1 MNAKLDRICARTVG
15 ARPVATIPP
24 GFAGRVMAHVRER
37 AAEAL
42 DGWFLRRVA
51 MPIMAGGGAASLGL
65 GLAWMWLW
73 QAGYMAE
80 VSVLLSGNS
89 WAGF

>member
-1 MNAKLDRICARTVG
+1 MNARMDRVCSKVVG
-15 ARPVATIPP
+15 SRPVVQVPP

-42 DGWFLRRVA
+42 EGWFVRRVA
-51 MPIMAGGGAASLGL
+51 LPIMAGGGAASLGL
-65 GLAWMWLW
+65 GLAWFWLW
-73 QAGYMAE
+73 QAGYAAE
-80 VSVLLSGNS
+80 LSVILSGNT